1 MLEDYIIYF
10 FANGFSFEY
19 QAFFLKRNEKP
30 ILIILWTI
38 LMKWLNIE
46 VDLGHLLAAEV
57 NDFPL
62 FSSNHAFNI
71 FEAGL
76 F

>member
-1 MLEDYIIYF
+1 M
-10 FANGFSFEY
+10 
-19 QAFFLKRNEKP
+19 
-30 ILIILWTI
+30 
-38 LMKWLNIE
+38 E